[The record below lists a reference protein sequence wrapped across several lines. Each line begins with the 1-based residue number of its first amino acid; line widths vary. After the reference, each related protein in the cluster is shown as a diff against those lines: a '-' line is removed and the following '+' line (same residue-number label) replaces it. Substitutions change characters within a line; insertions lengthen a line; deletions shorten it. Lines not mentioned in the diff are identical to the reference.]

1 MSNQLTG
8 SGQGS
13 MVVRRIGGGGFGAG
27 PLGMQ
32 VFPATINV
40 ADPAGLTDLQ
50 EAQLS
55 VDATGRLRVVLTG
68 AAPVTTVAVQPVRT
82 DDTSTNATRTV
93 APGAGAVLAT
103 LTPAAGTYIIDLLAF
118 YDGAVAAAELN
129 NLEVRRGGVVFQT
142 PIIIPSLANVIQR
155 YQWRVALSGAQ
166 AFDVRAIAAG
176 TAGIGYN
183 VALYFNRLV

>member
-1 MSNQLTG
+1 MSNTLQGTQGPMYARAAPGPG
-8 SGQGS
+8 SFI
-13 MVVRRIGGGGFGAG
+13 VGAI
-27 PLGMQ
+27 
-32 VFPATINV
+32 VFPATVNV
-40 ADPAGLTDLQ
+40 ADPAALTDGNTST
-50 EAQLS
+50 LS
-55 VDATGRLRVVLTG
+55 IDATGRLRVVLTG

-82 DDTSTNATRTV
+82 DDTSTNAARTV

-142 PIIIPSLANVIQR
+142 PILIPSLANVIQK

-183 VALYFNRLV
+183 MALYFNRLI